1 MQSRGAA
8 ARLNDSFTS
17 LVNAGVPLET
27 VQKYLHD
34 RIPLDEVWEAVSG
47 MLDRGMSISE
57 ILREDGAHP
66 QETLPEAPPL
76 LSTVSAVDL
85 QKKAILPIRW
95 IVKDLI
101 PAGLSILA
109 SPPKFGKS
117 WAVLQMGLSVAY
129 GGSFL
134 GYRCNKAG
142 VLCLSLEDSERRLQG
157 RMNKILGPVPAPPG
171 FDFATVAPTLS
182 TGLLDVLESYLK
194 QHHDNGLV
202 IVDTLQKVRDVGG
215 SRDFYGRDYAD
226 VGALKKLA
234 DSRNVALVL
243 VHHLNKGKDDG
254 DPFVRI
260 SGTNGLTGAA
270 DTMLVMTKAKRNE
283 DTTTLSVTGRDVEM
297 QELVLQFDK
306 NTCLWQNLGDV
317 DAFAE
322 QQARRECA
330 DSPIV
335 RTVKKLL
342 ETPDK
347 TWTGTAQQLLDAGTY
362 IVRERLADS
371 SRGLTSKI
379 KDVASLLLE
388 YDGIGYEY
396 KPNGNG
402 GGNHR
407 FYYVDAPQFEE
418 MEQSE
423 ITPFSEG

>member
-1 MQSRGAA
+1 MRDGFEKYAAEIRGGLMQDAQRAA
-8 ARLNDSFTS
+8 DPHTAEPT
-17 LVNAGVPLET
+17 
-27 VQKYLHD
+27 
-34 RIPLDEVWEAVSG
+34 
-47 MLDRGMSISE
+47 
-57 ILREDGAHP
+57 
-66 QETLPEAPPL
+66 PPTPM

-85 QKKAILPIRW
+85 QKKEIPPVRW

-142 VLCLSLEDSERRLQG
+142 VLYLALEDGERRLKG
-157 RMNKILGPVPAPPG
+157 RMNKILGPTPAPFG
-171 FDFATVAPTLS
+171 FDFVTTAPTLS
-182 TGLLDVLESYLK
+182 TGLLDVLDTYLK
-194 QHHDNGLV
+194 QRPDNGMV
-202 IVDTLQKVRDVGG
+202 VVDTLQKARDVGG
-215 SRDFYGRDYAD
+215 SRDVYGRDYAD

-270 DTMLVMTKAKRNE
+270 DTMMVMTKAKRNE

-306 NTCLWQNLGDV
+306 NSCLWKNLGDV

-322 QQARRECA
+322 QQARAEYV
-330 DSPIV
+330 DNPIV
-335 RTVKKLL
+335 KVIKRLL
-342 ETPDK
+342 EQSP
-347 TWTGTAQQLLDAGTY
+347 TGEWSGTCQQLLDAGIP
-362 IVRERLADS
+362 IVRMSLADTP
-371 SRGLTSKI
+371 RALAGKLKGL
-379 KDVASLLLE
+379 DGPLME
-388 YDGIGYEY
+388 YDGIIREH
-396 KPNGNG
+396 KDNGTG
-402 GGNHR
+402 GGKNR
-407 FYYVDAPQFEE
+407 FYYAGAPQFEE

>member
-1 MQSRGAA
+1 M
-8 ARLNDSFTS
+8 NDAFTN
-17 LVNAGVPLET
+17 LLNAGIPLDV

-34 RIPLDEVWEAVSG
+34 RVPLDEVWMAVSG
-47 MLDRGMSISE
+47 MLERGMSISE
-57 ILREDGAHP
+57 ILQEDGKP
-66 QETLPEAPPL
+66 QEVPPEAPPM

-85 QKKAILPIRW
+85 QKKTIPPIRW
-95 IVKDLI
+95 VVQDLI

-134 GYRCNKAG
+134 GYRCNKAE
-142 VLCLSLEDSERRLQG
+142 VLYLALEDGERRLKG
-157 RMNKILGPVPAPPG
+157 RMSKILGPVPAPHG
-171 FDFATVAPTLS
+171 FDFVTTAPALS
-182 TGLLDVLESYLK
+182 TGLLEVLDVYLM
-194 QHHDNGLV
+194 QHPDNGLV
-202 IVDTLQKVRDVGG
+202 IIDTLQKVRGVGG
-215 SRDFYGRDYAD
+215 SRDVYGRDYAD

-254 DPFVRI
+254 DPFLRI

-306 NTCLWQNLGDV
+306 NTCLWRSLGDSG
-317 DAFAE
+317 AFAE
-322 QQARRECA
+322 QQARTEYA

-342 ETPDK
+342 QQSIDK
-347 TWTGTAQQLLDAGTY
+347 SWTGTAQQLLDAGTY

-379 KDVASLLLE
+379 KDMVSLLLE

-402 GGNHR
+402 GGKHR

>member
-1 MQSRGAA
+1 M
-8 ARLNDSFTS
+8 NDAFTN
-17 LVNAGVPLET
+17 LLNAGIPLDV

-34 RIPLDEVWEAVSG
+34 RVPLDEVWMAVSG
-47 MLDRGMSISE
+47 MLERGMSISE
-57 ILREDGAHP
+57 ILQEDGKP
-66 QETLPEAPPL
+66 QEVPPEAPPM

-85 QKKAILPIRW
+85 QKKNIPPIRW
-95 IVKDLI
+95 VVQDLI

-134 GYRCNKAG
+134 GYRCNKAE
-142 VLCLSLEDSERRLQG
+142 VLYLALEDGERRLKG
-157 RMNKILGPVPAPPG
+157 RMSKILGPVPAPHG
-171 FDFATVAPTLS
+171 FDFVTTAPALS
-182 TGLLDVLESYLK
+182 TGLLEVLDVYLM
-194 QHHDNGLV
+194 QHPDNGLV
-202 IVDTLQKVRDVGG
+202 IIDTLQKVRGVGG
-215 SRDFYGRDYAD
+215 SRDVYGRDYAD

-254 DPFVRI
+254 DPFLRI

-306 NTCLWQNLGDV
+306 NTCLWRSLGDSG
-317 DAFAE
+317 AFAE
-322 QQARRECA
+322 QQARTEYA

-342 ETPDK
+342 QQSIDK
-347 TWTGTAQQLLDAGTY
+347 SWTGTAQQLLDAGTY

-379 KDVASLLLE
+379 KDMVSLLLE

-402 GGNHR
+402 GGKHR

>member
-1 MQSRGAA
+1 
-8 ARLNDSFTS
+8 
-17 LVNAGVPLET
+17 
-27 VQKYLHD
+27 
-34 RIPLDEVWEAVSG
+34 
-47 MLDRGMSISE
+47 
-57 ILREDGAHP
+57 
-66 QETLPEAPPL
+66 
-76 LSTVSAVDL
+76 
-85 QKKAILPIRW
+85 
-95 IVKDLI
+95 
-101 PAGLSILA
+101 
-109 SPPKFGKS
+109 
-117 WAVLQMGLSVAY
+117 MGLSVAY

-134 GYRCNKAG
+134 GYRCNKAE
-142 VLCLSLEDSERRLQG
+142 VLYLALEDGERRLKG
-157 RMNKILGPVPAPPG
+157 RMSKILGPVPAPHG
-171 FDFATVAPTLS
+171 FDFVTTAPALS
-182 TGLLDVLESYLK
+182 TGLLEVLDVYLM
-194 QHHDNGLV
+194 QHPDNGLV
-202 IVDTLQKVRDVGG
+202 IIDTLQKVRGVGA
-215 SRDFYGRDYAD
+215 SRDVYGRDYAD

-254 DPFVRI
+254 DPFLRI

-306 NTCLWQNLGDV
+306 NTCLWRSLGDSG
-317 DAFAE
+317 AFAE
-322 QQARRECA
+322 QQARTEYA

-342 ETPDK
+342 QQSIDK
-347 TWTGTAQQLLDAGTY
+347 SWTGTAQQLLDAGTY

-379 KDVASLLLE
+379 KDMVSLLLE

-402 GGNHR
+402 GGKHR

>member
-1 MQSRGAA
+1 M
-8 ARLNDSFTS
+8 
-17 LVNAGVPLET
+17 
-27 VQKYLHD
+27 
-34 RIPLDEVWEAVSG
+34 AVSG
-47 MLDRGMSISE
+47 MLERGMSISE
-57 ILREDGAHP
+57 ILQEDGKP
-66 QETLPEAPPL
+66 QEVPPEAPPM

-85 QKKAILPIRW
+85 QKKNIPPIRW
-95 IVKDLI
+95 VVQDLI

-134 GYRCNKAG
+134 GYRCNKAE
-142 VLCLSLEDSERRLQG
+142 VLYLALEDGERRLKG
-157 RMNKILGPVPAPPG
+157 RMSKILGPVPAPHG
-171 FDFATVAPTLS
+171 FDFVTTAPALS
-182 TGLLDVLESYLK
+182 TGLLEVLDVYLM
-194 QHHDNGLV
+194 QHPDNGLV
-202 IVDTLQKVRDVGG
+202 IIDTLQKVRGVGG
-215 SRDFYGRDYAD
+215 SRDVYGRDYAD

-254 DPFVRI
+254 DPFLRI

-306 NTCLWQNLGDV
+306 NTCLWRSLGDSG
-317 DAFAE
+317 AFAE
-322 QQARRECA
+322 QQARTEYA

-342 ETPDK
+342 QQSIDK
-347 TWTGTAQQLLDAGTY
+347 SWTGTAQQLLDAGTY

-379 KDVASLLLE
+379 KDMVSLLLE

-402 GGNHR
+402 GGKHR

>member
-1 MQSRGAA
+1 M
-8 ARLNDSFTS
+8 NDAFTN

-27 VQKYLHD
+27 VQKYMDERL
-34 RIPLDEVWEAVSG
+34 PLDEVWAAVAG
-47 MLDRGMSISE
+47 MLERGMTIAE
-57 ILREDGAHP
+57 ILHEDGQP
-66 QETLPEAPPL
+66 QVIPAEVPPM

-85 QKKAILPIRW
+85 QKMELPPIRW
-95 IVKDLI
+95 VVQDLI

-117 WAVLQMGLSVAY
+117 WAVLQMGLSVSY

-142 VLCLSLEDSERRLQG
+142 VLYLALEDSERRLKG

-171 FDFATVAPTLS
+171 FDFVTVATTLS
-182 TGLLDVLESYLK
+182 TGLLDVLEAYLK
-194 QHHDNGLV
+194 QHPDNGLV

-215 SRDFYGRDYAD
+215 SRDVYGRDYAD

-322 QQARRECA
+322 QQARREYA

-379 KDVASLLLE
+379 KDMASLLLE

-396 KPNGNG
+396 KPNGSG
-402 GGNHR
+402 GGKHR
-407 FYYVDAPQFEE
+407 FYYVDVTQFEE

>member
-1 MQSRGAA
+1 M
-8 ARLNDSFTS
+8 NDAFTN
-17 LVNAGVPLET
+17 LLNAGIPLDV

-34 RIPLDEVWEAVSG
+34 RVPLDEVWMAVSG
-47 MLDRGMSISE
+47 MLERGMSISE
-57 ILREDGAHP
+57 ILQEDGKP
-66 QETLPEAPPL
+66 QEVPPEAPPM
-76 LSTVSAVDL
+76 LSTVSAVAL
-85 QKKAILPIRW
+85 QKKTIPPIRW
-95 IVKDLI
+95 VVQDLI

-134 GYRCNKAG
+134 GYRCNKAE
-142 VLCLSLEDSERRLQG
+142 VLYLALEDGERRLKG
-157 RMNKILGPVPAPPG
+157 RMSKILGPVPAPHG
-171 FDFATVAPTLS
+171 FDFVTTAPALS
-182 TGLLDVLESYLK
+182 TGLLEVLDVYLM
-194 QHHDNGLV
+194 QHPDNGLV
-202 IVDTLQKVRDVGG
+202 IIDTLQKVRGVGA
-215 SRDFYGRDYAD
+215 SRDVYGRDYAD

-254 DPFVRI
+254 DPFLRI

-306 NTCLWQNLGDV
+306 NTCLWRSLGDSG
-317 DAFAE
+317 AFAE
-322 QQARRECA
+322 QQARTEYA

-342 ETPDK
+342 QQSIDK
-347 TWTGTAQQLLDAGTY
+347 SWTGTAQQLLDAGTY

-379 KDVASLLLE
+379 KDMVSLLLE

-402 GGNHR
+402 GGKHR

>member
-1 MQSRGAA
+1 M
-8 ARLNDSFTS
+8 NDSFTN
-17 LVNAGVPLET
+17 LVNAGIPLDV

-34 RIPLDEVWEAVSG
+34 RVPLDEVWLAVSG
-47 MLDRGMSISE
+47 MLERGMSIAE
-57 ILREDGAHP
+57 ILHEDGQSPVIPA
-66 QETLPEAPPL
+66 EAPPL

-85 QKKAILPIRW
+85 QKKEIPPIRW
-95 IVKDLI
+95 IVQDLI

-142 VLCLSLEDSERRLQG
+142 VLYLALEDGERRLKG
-157 RMNKILGPVPAPPG
+157 RMNKILGPTPAPAG
-171 FDFATVAPTLS
+171 FDFTTAAPTLS
-182 TGLLDVLESYLK
+182 TGLLDVLETYLK
-194 QHHDNGLV
+194 QHNDNGL
-202 IVDTLQKVRDVGG
+202 ILIDTLQKVRDVGG
-215 SRDFYGRDYAD
+215 SRDVYGRDYSD

-283 DTTTLSVTGRDVEM
+283 ETTTLAVTGRDVEM
-297 QELVLQFDK
+297 QELILQFDK
-306 NTCLWQNLGDV
+306 NSCLWQNLGDA

-322 QQARRECA
+322 QQARAKYA

-342 ETPDK
+342 EQRPEG
-347 TWTGTAQQLLDAGTY
+347 WTGTAQQLLDSGRFIARTA
-362 IVRERLADS
+362 LADTPKALS
-371 SRGLTSKI
+371 GKLKSMGTLFF
-379 KDVASLLLE
+379 D
-388 YDGIGYEY
+388 YDNIIYSY
-396 KPNGNG
+396 KPNGSG
-402 GGNHR
+402 GGKHR
-407 FYYVDAPQFEE
+407 FQYADSQQFEE

-423 ITPFSEG
+423 IDPFSGD

>member
-1 MQSRGAA
+1 M
-8 ARLNDSFTS
+8 NDAFTN
-17 LVNAGVPLET
+17 LLNAGIPLDV

-34 RIPLDEVWEAVSG
+34 RVPLDEVWMAVSG
-47 MLDRGMSISE
+47 MLERGMSISE
-57 ILREDGAHP
+57 ILQEDGKP
-66 QETLPEAPPL
+66 QEVPPEAPPM

-85 QKKAILPIRW
+85 QKKNIPPIRW
-95 IVKDLI
+95 VVQDLI

-134 GYRCNKAG
+134 GYRCNKAE
-142 VLCLSLEDSERRLQG
+142 VLYLALEDGERRLKG
-157 RMNKILGPVPAPPG
+157 RMSKILGPVPAPHG
-171 FDFATVAPTLS
+171 FDFVTTAPALS
-182 TGLLDVLESYLK
+182 TGLLEVLDVYLM
-194 QHHDNGLV
+194 QHPDNGLV
-202 IVDTLQKVRDVGG
+202 IIDTLQKVRGVGG
-215 SRDFYGRDYAD
+215 SRDVYGRDYAD

-254 DPFVRI
+254 DPFLRI

-306 NTCLWQNLGDV
+306 NTCLWRSLGDSG
-317 DAFAE
+317 AFAG
-322 QQARRECA
+322 QQARTEYA

-342 ETPDK
+342 QQSIDK
-347 TWTGTAQQLLDAGTY
+347 SWTGTAQQLLDAGTY

-379 KDVASLLLE
+379 KDMVSLLLE

-402 GGNHR
+402 GGKHR